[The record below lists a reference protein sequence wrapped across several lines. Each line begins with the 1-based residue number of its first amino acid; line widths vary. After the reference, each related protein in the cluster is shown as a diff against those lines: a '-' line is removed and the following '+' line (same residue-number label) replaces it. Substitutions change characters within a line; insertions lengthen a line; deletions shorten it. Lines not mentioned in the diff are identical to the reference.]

1 MPHIIDQIKA
11 SFVDKPVR
19 TGKISSVS
27 EIAFWRG
34 KKCVSTM
41 SFIRI

>member
-1 MPHIIDQIKA
+1 MPHIIDQIQA

-27 EIAFWRG
+27 EILSGGGRNA
-34 KKCVSTM
+34 
-41 SFIRI
+41 